1 MSDDKKCDY
10 MMKVKEL
17 SFSYGKNRILNNI
30 SLKIPKGRITTILGA
45 NGCGKST
52 LFSLM
57 TKNLVPDRGRI
68 FLQRKNIGG
77 MSLGEFAKR
86 VSIVHQ
92 YNTAADDM
100 TVERL
105 VSMGRTP
112 YHKMFSGAD
121 GDDEKL
127 INMALEVTNLLEFKE
142 REIGKLSGGQRQR
155 VWIAMALAQNTKLL
169 FLDEPTTYLDIR
181 YQLEILELVKKL
193 NREFGITIVM
203 VLHEINQA
211 IRFSDSI
218 IGLKD
223 GNVLAETRRFKN
235 GTAIAELD
243 LQRLVN
249 ERRRMNTYTVNT
261 GDDYEIVDFALE
273 KYDLGLTRYY
283 ARTPFV
289 PSSKVDRDVR
299 CEEILSIQ
307 AMGLKKRLAHT
318 GCRSAVIGISGGLDS
333 TLALLVTA
341 RAFDSLSIPREN
353 ITAVT
358 MPCFGTTDRTYNNA
372 VELTRRL
379 GATLTEVNIKEAV
392 RIHFR
397 DIGQDESVHDVTYEN
412 GQARERTQIL
422 MDIANKSGG
431 MVIGTGDMSE
441 LALGWA
447 TYNGDHMSMYGVN
460 CSVPKTL
467 VRHLVKYYADTCGDS
482 SLREILEDVLDTP
495 VSPELLP
502 PTEGQIS
509 QKTEDLVGPYELH
522 DFFMYYILRF
532 GYMPHKVYRIACHA
546 FEGEYDTQTIYR
558 WLDTFYRRFFAQ
570 QFKRSCLPDGP
581 KVGSVAVSPRGDL
594 RMPSDAVRS
603 LWLEDLASINDLN
616 KSRQ

>member
-10 MMKVKEL
+10 MMKVTEL

-30 SLKIPKGRITTILGA
+30 SLKIPEGRITTILGA

-223 GNVLAETRRFKN
+223 GNVLAQGN
-235 GTAIAELD
+235 
-243 LQRLVN
+243 
-249 ERRRMNTYTVNT
+249 
-261 GDDYEIVDFALE
+261 
-273 KYDLGLTRYY
+273 
-283 ARTPFV
+283 P
-289 PSSKVDRDVR
+289 
-299 CEEILSIQ
+299 EEI
-307 AMGLKKRLAHT
+307 
-318 GCRSAVIGISGGLDS
+318 
-333 TLALLVTA
+333 
-341 RAFDSLSIPREN
+341 
-353 ITAVT
+353 IT
-358 MPCFGTTDRTYNNA
+358 
-372 VELTRRL
+372 
-379 GATLTEVNIKEAV
+379 
-392 RIHFR
+392 
-397 DIGQDESVHDVTYEN
+397 
-412 GQARERTQIL
+412 
-422 MDIANKSGG
+422 
-431 MVIGTGDMSE
+431 SE
-441 LALGWA
+441 LLEQL
-447 TYNGDHMSMYGVN
+447 YGVKLG
-460 CSVPKTL
+460 VTEIDG
-467 VRHLVKYYADTCGDS
+467 HKY
-482 SLREILEDVLDTP
+482 VLTA
-495 VSPELLP
+495 
-502 PTEGQIS
+502 G
-509 QKTEDLVGPYELH
+509 
-522 DFFMYYILRF
+522 
-532 GYMPHKVYRIACHA
+532 
-546 FEGEYDTQTIYR
+546 
-558 WLDTFYRRFFAQ
+558 
-570 QFKRSCLPDGP
+570 
-581 KVGSVAVSPRGDL
+581 
-594 RMPSDAVRS
+594 
-603 LWLEDLASINDLN
+603 
-616 KSRQ
+616 